1 MRGMGFRLGRAFG
14 VELTV
19 DWSLL
24 IIFTLV
30 LVNLALGLFP
40 AWHPEWG
47 AALTWLVAACAAVLF
62 FGSVLVHELSHALMA
77 RRHDV
82 PVRRITLFLFGGVAH
97 MDEEP
102 RSPRAELLIAVVGPL
117 TSVLIGAVSLGLG
130 GLLASRALVGLVIE
144 DASDVV
150 AFAAR
155 IGPVATLCLWL
166 GQVNLLLGVFN
177 LIPGFPLDGGRVL
190 RAALWQGTRDLRK
203 ATRWASNVGR
213 GFSWLLMGL
222 GAVSLFQ
229 GAFGQGIWLILIGW
243 FLNNAATMSY
253 QQLVTRQALEDA
265 TARDVM
271 TRALTPV
278 SPDVSI
284 DELVRDYFMTSEQR
298 AFPVL
303 SDGAFEGLVC
313 LEDVRRAPRERWS
326 DTRASEVMTPR
337 ERLVTIA
344 PDDEAERALKL
355 LGQSDVDQLPV
366 LEGDRLLGLV
376 QRRGLMRWLAL
387 HGDEGQRDVTGWGV
401 GGSSRADA
409 RSAPSSAGT

>member
-30 LVNLALGLFP
+30 LVNLALGLLP

-47 AALTWLVAACAAVLF
+47 AALTWAVAACAAVLF
-62 FGSVLVHELSHALMA
+62 FGSVLVHELSHAVMA
-77 RRHDV
+77 GRHDV
-82 PVRRITLFLFGGVAH
+82 PVKRITLFLFGGVAQ

-102 RSPRAELLIAVVGPL
+102 RSPRAELLIAIVGPL
-117 TSVLIGAVSLGLG
+117 TSILIGVVSLGLG
-130 GLLASRALVGLVIE
+130 GLLASRALSGLVIE

-166 GQVNLLLGVFN
+166 GQVNVLLGVFN

-190 RAALWQGTRDLRK
+190 RALLWQGTKDLRK
-203 ATRWASNVGR
+203 ATRWASNIGR
-213 GFSWLLMGL
+213 GFSWLLMAY

-278 SPDVSI
+278 PPEI
-284 DELVRDYFMTSEQR
+284 TIEQLVHDHFMASEQR
-298 AFPVL
+298 AFPVVA
-303 SDGAFEGLVC
+303 DGAFQGLVC

-326 DTRASEVMTPR
+326 DTRASDVMTPR
-337 ERLVTIA
+337 ARLVTLS
-344 PDDEAERALKL
+344 PQEPAERALKL

-366 LEGDRLLGLV
+366 VEGERLLGLV

-387 HGDEGQRDVTGWGV
+387 HGEERSGDVTEWGA
-401 GGSSRADA
+401 GGSSRAGA
-409 RSAPSSAGT
+409 RPAPTSAGT